1 MTPSVTGVCYPF
13 TMPIAVHTFSYADS
27 GALDRLLAP
36 WAAEAVE
43 RGRPFRFDDRIV
55 LVPSS
60 RAGRFVRGRIAARVS
75 RAANGES
82 AAFLPPP
89 TWTFRDLVREILRP
103 EEIPVVKELDEEVFL
118 GSLLDEMGDLPVLEP
133 LRGPDGS
140 FSTGLVSHILKFF
153 REIRDYDAPLP
164 LTPRVD
170 AIRNHL
176 GLVRETAEAL
186 DAVLDRYAMLLDR
199 LNVWDEAGLRWR
211 ALERLASPGN
221 DVSAFL
227 DNIREIAVWG
237 FEDMGARERD
247 ILRRLAERVPVT
259 AHVPFVPGC
268 AGYASSERLARQLGA
283 AESPKD
289 ASAPPS
295 LDSLLFNRATPDER
309 AALAGRIVLERAVT
323 LTPVPSPEAEVA
335 AIARIV
341 KQGALNGEIPD
352 LSRVLVTFFGSDR
365 YIPLVEEIFPRYGI
379 PANIAPGKPAP
390 RVPSIQAVSALLDA
404 AVEASPGAVA
414 RLLSTPY
421 LSFLSAEAHSVLL
434 SLARTNPPAAS
445 REEWLSLVDE
455 TLSARQSARAIE
467 NDASRGPSPGKT
479 ANEIRRS
486 LSVLFDRL
494 DRIARASGWEDG
506 RRALWEALA
515 AGGFRG
521 NLRTEEDH
529 QGARR
534 FFEIWQRLQSAVGAA
549 SKLGGQAGPAG
560 LREIADHLRRA
571 LGRETV
577 RVAGGE
583 TSAVQVLDP
592 MEARGIDFDLVCVGG
607 LTIDGLPGNAPTNIF
622 FGGWVREQLGLP
634 SARQRVEAR
643 RQDFLRLLHAGRRA
657 CHLVYPLQVNG
668 RPVERSPFLSELDE
682 LVEVGRIGSVPPK
695 DSGAPPLSKEEWD
708 RAAFGAGTLPAGAAP
723 EADDLSEIAE
733 SFQAAIAQ
741 GAGIRNGVPGHG
753 GNLTGTPAAPVIRD
767 RFADRTFSVS
777 EIESCLECGYR
788 YFLLKVLGLPAPLPG
803 PDQAEAILRGKA
815 YHEILAAFYGEWKRP
830 IAEGEREAAFARMAE
845 IAKGIFAREGL
856 DVEAR
861 RALAPLDR
869 RGVLASWIDAE
880 AEGGWPAEEV
890 LSEQTVEGT
899 LACESGDARFRARI
913 DRIDRTGSDATILDY
928 KTGSRLPTQT
938 SVREGRSLQLPLY
951 ALLLERSGKGTRVA
965 RMGYASV
972 RSAPNAGI
980 KPILLRESG
989 KTADHPAARTRTWA
1003 ADEEFDAVLN
1013 LAAGRAVDVVRAI
1026 RSGFFPHADDPR
1038 ACKACALSDVC
1049 RHHLLPE
1056 EPDDRPDRGE
1066 DQDGG

>member
-1 MTPSVTGVCYPF
+1 MTIS
-13 TMPIAVHTFSYADS
+13 IRTFSYADS

-60 RAGRFVRGRIAARVS
+60 RAGRFVRGRIAAHVT

-82 AAFLPPP
+82 TAFFPPP
-89 TWTFRDLVREILRP
+89 TLTFRDLVREILRP
-103 EEIPVVKELDEEVFL
+103 EEIPVVKELEEEVFL
-118 GSLLDEMGDLPVLEP
+118 GSLLDEMGGLPVLEP

-153 REIRDYDAPLP
+153 REIRDYDVPLP

-170 AIRNHL
+170 AVRNHL

-186 DAVLDRYAMLLDR
+186 DAVLDRYAILLDR

-211 ALERLASPGN
+211 TLERLAAPGN
-221 DVSAFL
+221 DAPALLHDV
-227 DNIREIAVWG
+227 REIVVWG

-247 ILRRLAERVPVT
+247 ILHRLAERVPVT

-268 AGYASSERLARQLGA
+268 AGYASSGRLVRQLGG
-283 AESPKD
+283 AEPSQD
-289 ASAPPS
+289 RSAGPS
-295 LDSLLFNRATPDER
+295 LDEFLFDRKTPEER
-309 AALAGRIVLERAVT
+309 TALAGRIVIPNTVT
-323 LTPVPSPEAEVA
+323 LTPVQNPEAEVT

-341 KQGALNGEIPD
+341 KRGALNGEIPD

-379 PANIAPGKPAP
+379 PANIAPGKGAP
-390 RVPSIQAVSALLDA
+390 RVPSIQAVTALLDA

-445 REEWLSLVDE
+445 RDEWLSLVDE
-455 TLSARQSARAIE
+455 TLSARRSERTIE
-467 NDASRGPSPGKT
+467 DDPSRGPSPGKT
-479 ANEIRRS
+479 GDEIRRS
-486 LSVLFDRL
+486 VSVLFDRL

-506 RRALWEALA
+506 RRALWDALA

-521 NLRTEEDH
+521 SLRTEEDH
-529 QGARR
+529 QGARQ
-534 FFEIWQRLQSAVGAA
+534 FFEIWHRLQSADGAA
-549 SKLGGQAGPAG
+549 SKLGGHAGPAG

-571 LGRETV
+571 LGGEAV
-577 RVAGGE
+577 RVAGDE
-583 TSAVQVLDP
+583 AAAVQVLDP

-622 FGGWVREQLGLP
+622 FGGWVREQIGLP

-682 LVEVGRIGSVPPK
+682 LVEIGRIGSVPPK
-695 DSGAPPLSKEEWD
+695 DAGAPPLSKEEWD

-723 EADDLSEIAE
+723 DADDLSEIAE
-733 SFQAAIAQ
+733 SFQAAIGQ
-741 GAGIRNGVPGHG
+741 GAGIRNAVPGHG

-777 EIESCLECGYR
+777 EIENCLECGYR

-830 IAEGEREAAFARMAE
+830 IAKGEKDAAFARMAE
-845 IAKGIFAREGL
+845 IAKGVFAREGL

-880 AEGGWPAEEV
+880 AEGGWTAEDV
-890 LSEQTVEGT
+890 SSERTVEGT
-899 LACESGDARFRARI
+899 LACEGGDARFRARI
-913 DRIDRTGSDATILDY
+913 DRIDRTGCDAMVLDY
-928 KTGSRLPTQT
+928 KTGASLPTQT
-938 SVREGRSLQLPLY
+938 RVREGRSLQLPLY
-951 ALLLERSGKGTRVA
+951 ALLLERTGKGTRVA

-972 RSAPNAGI
+972 RPKPNAGI
-980 KPILLRESG
+980 TPILLRESG
-989 KTADHPAARTRTWA
+989 KTANHPAARTRTWA
-1003 ADEEFDAVLN
+1003 TDEEFDAVLD
-1013 LAAGRAVDVVRAI
+1013 LAAGRAVETVRAI
-1026 RSGFFPHADDPR
+1026 RDGFFPHADDPR
-1038 ACKACALSDVC
+1038 ACKTCALSDVC
-1049 RHHLLPE
+1049 RNHLLSE
-1056 EPDDRPDRGE
+1056 EQDDRSNRGE
-1066 DQDGG
+1066 DQDVG

>member
-1 MTPSVTGVCYPF
+1 MTPSVTDVCYPF

-36 WAAEAVE
+36 WVAEAIE

-60 RAGRFVRGRIAARVS
+60 RAGRFVRGRIAVHVA
-75 RAANGES
+75 RAAQDQS

-89 TWTFRDLVREILRP
+89 TWTFRCLVREILRP
-103 EEIPVVKELDEEVFL
+103 EEVPVVEELEEGVLL
-118 GSLLDEMGDLPVLEP
+118 GGLLNEMGDLPVLEP

-186 DAVLDRYAMLLDR
+186 DAVLDRYVGLLDR
-199 LNVWDEAGLRWR
+199 LNVWDEAGLRYR
-211 ALERLASPGN
+211 ALERLAGPGN
-221 DVSAFL
+221 DAPAFL
-227 DNIREIAVWG
+227 DNVREIAAWG

-247 ILRRLAERVPVT
+247 ILHRLAERVPVT
-259 AHVPFVPGC
+259 AHVPFVPACG
-268 AGYASSERLARQLGA
+268 GYASSGRLARQLGGT
-283 AESPKD
+283 ESPED
-289 ASAPPS
+289 ACAEPS
-295 LDSLLFNRATPDER
+295 LDAFMFNRATPEER
-309 AALAGRIVLERAVT
+309 SALAGRIVFTHTIT
-323 LTPVPSPEAEVA
+323 LTPVPSPEAEVT

-341 KQGALNGEIPD
+341 KQGAMDGEIPD

-379 PANIAPGKPAP
+379 PANIAPGKRAP
-390 RVPSIQAVSALLDA
+390 RVPPIQAVMALLDA
-404 AVEASPGAVA
+404 AIEASPAAVA

-434 SLARTNPPAAS
+434 SLSRTNPPAAS
-445 REEWLSLVDE
+445 REEWLTLLDE
-455 TLSARQSARAIE
+455 TLSAREIE
-467 NDASRGPSPGKT
+467 RTNEENASGEPPRGKDE
-479 ANEIRRS
+479 EIRRS
-486 LSVLFDRL
+486 VSTLFDRL
-494 DRIARASGWEDG
+494 DRIAGASGWEEG
-506 RRALWEALA
+506 RQALWEALA

-521 NLRTEEDH
+521 NLKTEEDR

-534 FFEIWQRLQSAVGAA
+534 FFEIWLRLESAANAV
-549 SKLGGQAGPAG
+549 SKIGGQTGPPG
-560 LREIADHLRRA
+560 LREIADHLRRT
-571 LGRETV
+571 LGGEAV
-577 RVAGGE
+577 RVAGDGAA
-583 TSAVQVLDP
+583 AVQVLDP

-657 CHLVYPLQVNG
+657 CHLVYPLEVNN

-682 LVEVGRIGSVPPK
+682 LVEIGRIVSVPPK
-695 DSGAPPLSKEEWD
+695 EAGPPLSKEEWD
-708 RAAFGAGTLPAGAAP
+708 QAAFGAGTLPAGAAP
-723 EADDLSEIAE
+723 EADDLPEIAE
-733 SFQAAIAQ
+733 SFQAATDQ
-741 GAGIRNGVPGHG
+741 GAGIRGGTPGYG
-753 GNLTGTPAAPVIRD
+753 GNLTGTPAAPVIRN

-830 IAEGEREAAFARMAE
+830 IAEGEKDAAFARMAE
-845 IAKGIFAREGL
+845 IAKGVFAREGL
-856 DVEAR
+856 DVEAK
-861 RALAPLDR
+861 RALAYD
-869 RGVLASWIDAE
+869 GVLSSWIDAE

-899 LACESGDARFRARI
+899 LASENGAARFRARI
-913 DRIDRTGSDATILDY
+913 DRIDRTGSDAAILDY

-951 ALLLERSGKGTRVA
+951 ALLLERNSKGTRVA

-972 RSAPNAGI
+972 RPKPKAGI
-980 KPILLRESG
+980 TPILLRESG
-989 KTADHPAARTRTWA
+989 KTADRPAARTKAWA

-1013 LAAGRAVDVVRAI
+1013 LAAGRAVDVVRAV
-1026 RSGFFPHADDPR
+1026 RDGFFPRSDDPR
-1038 ACKACALSDVC
+1038 ACKTCGLSDVC
-1049 RHHLLPE
+1049 RNHLLSE
-1056 EPDDRPDRGE
+1056 DTDDAPNGGE
-1066 DQDGG
+1066 NQDGG